1 MLKWAKGSKNG
12 GHHSSSGAHHSG
24 HSGRVSL
31 ADLRRAS
38 AKLLRRKD
46 STGGGASNKKSTT
59 TTIAATI
66 DLPASTCSSSS
77 SSSPPPIVPP
87 RGSSAASCSTATATA
102 ASGQQGVIKQAT
114 VRRMSTLRHQTRS
127 ASPTRHARGATTK
140 ATTSTSSGSNG
151 VRHKRTGS
159 SMAWSSAASIISSSS
174 SYCTDSS
181 PSTPAQSPKLSSTQR
196 RFQHNRT
203 QSASVEDNGSSLYM
217 QLDKIPV
224 AVQSQSLR
232 NLTLLS
238 STVASTSKR
247 KALEDISNQAYR
259 QIIHSLQDEL
269 AELARAEE
277 EQQQQQQQQEAA
289 ISAAAAD
296 ADGTRTLAEATLL
309 PMNRK
314 YSCFFFFVHSVHF
327 LSIMA

>member
-46 STGGGASNKKSTT
+46 STGGGASSKKSAAT
-59 TTIAATI
+59 TTIAATV
-66 DLPASTCSSSS
+66 DLPPSTCSSSSS

-102 ASGQQGVIKQAT
+102 ASGQQGIIKQAT

-127 ASPTRHARGATTK
+127 ASPTRHARGAHSK
-140 ATTSTSSGSNG
+140 ATTNGSNG
-151 VRHKRTGS
+151 GNIGHKRTGS
-159 SMAWSSAASIISSSS
+159 SMAWSSAASTISSSS
-174 SYCTDSS
+174 SYSTDSS
-181 PSTPAQSPKLSSTQR
+181 PSTPAQSPKSSSIQR

-238 STVASTSKR
+238 STAVASSKR

-277 EQQQQQQQQEAA
+277 QQQED
-289 ISAAAAD
+289 AAAAATAD
-296 ADGTRTLAEATLL
+296 ADGTRTLAEANLL

-314 YSCFFFFVHSVHF
+314 YSSSFSFTACHF
-327 LSIMA
+327 LSFVP